1 MYKHCEAER
10 TDLIKS
16 NDAVIF
22 LNPITY
28 TVNKKGG
35 NVESALEE
43 DKPIGNSMEDIE
55 LEVVC
60 KGIMFGKK
68 DKHKVKRSERL

>member
-1 MYKHCEAER
+1 MHKHSEADKIDSIR
-10 TDLIKS
+10 S

-35 NVESALEE
+35 NVESAFEE

-60 KGIMFGKK
+60 KGIMFG
-68 DKHKVKRSERL
+68 